1 LQPPSQARI
10 LQKRSLSVRSMRRTD
25 GRSVLQLYQHMRH
38 FLGLI
43 RRSENDTGSLVC
55 AACWGSCFLAQLL
68 PWQQQYK
75 SSALRAHIFWVISYS
90 SPLLETARQERIM
103 NFLALTS
110 DGLRPVCRAMHASH
124 VAENQAGL
132 TCVRA
137 DDTTTCVPH
146 WHCSRC
152 VFGQTRLL
160 TTGMY

>member
-1 LQPPSQARI
+1 
-10 LQKRSLSVRSMRRTD
+10 
-25 GRSVLQLYQHMRH
+25 
-38 FLGLI
+38 
-43 RRSENDTGSLVC
+43 
-55 AACWGSCFLAQLL
+55 
-68 PWQQQYK
+68 
-75 SSALRAHIFWVISYS
+75 
-90 SPLLETARQERIM
+90 M